1 MSWFIP
7 VVVGFLAIYLVRRL
21 MLTSTVDSKGKFVL
35 ITGCD
40 SGFGRET
47 AIRLDKMG
55 VCVLATCLTKQGE
68 ESLKSVTSNKLQT
81 FELDVTNSQQVKEV
95 YEEVKRKIPSD
106 AGITCSFIFV

>member
-7 VVVGFLAIYLVRRL
+7 VLVGIFSIYLVRKL
-21 MLTSTVDSKGKFVL
+21 MSKFVL

-55 VCVLATCLTKQGE
+55 VGVLAACLTRQGE
-68 ESLKSVTSNKLQT
+68 ESLKSVTSKQLQT
-81 FELDVTNSQQVKEV
+81 FQLNVTNAQQVKEV
-95 YEEVKRKIPSD
+95 YEEVKRRIPSD
-106 AGITCSFIFV
+106 TGN